1 MIKEGH
7 TKRIKYWGKYKV
19 KKVVQL
25 KQPVTCHS
33 EEIGEAEFMPTIVKL
48 EWEKPPSSDKN
59 EFWFP
64 YWLKVRGKWK
74 YGQFAPM
81 IGEDALLQLLKEAIE
96 QDYFS
101 RQFLMRLTESIKGI
115 LDESP

>member
-1 MIKEGH
+1 MIKTGH
-7 TKRIKYWGKYKV
+7 ESRVKYWGKYRV
-19 KKVVQL
+19 EKVVNL
-25 KQPVTCHS
+25 EKPVMCHS

-81 IGEDALLQLLKEAIE
+81 IGEEALLQLLKEAVK

-101 RQFLMRLTESIKGI
+101 RRFLVGLTECIRKKLG
-115 LDESP
+115 ESQ

>member
-7 TKRIKYWGKYKV
+7 TKQIKYWGRYKV
-19 KKVVQL
+19 KKVIQL
-25 KQPVTCHS
+25 EHPVACHS
-33 EEIGEAEFMPTIVKL
+33 EEIGEVEFMPTIVLL
-48 EWEKPPSSDKN
+48 EWEKPPSADVN

-64 YWLKVRGKWK
+64 YWLKVKGKWK

-81 IGEDALLQLLKEAIE
+81 IGENALLQLLKEAIN

-101 RQFLMRLTESIKGI
+101 KEFLAGLADSIEKKLGV
-115 LDESP
+115 LR

>member
-7 TKRIKYWGKYKV
+7 ERRIKYWGRYRV
-19 KKVVQL
+19 KKVIKLEQSVICQ
-25 KQPVTCHS
+25 S

-64 YWLKVRGKWK
+64 YWLKVHGKWK

-81 IGEDALLQLLKEAIE
+81 IGENALLQLLKEAIR
-96 QDYFS
+96 QDCFS
-101 RQFLMRLTESIKGI
+101 QNFMVGLADSLREKLGT
-115 LDESP
+115 

>member
-1 MIKEGH
+1 MAPNLR
-7 TKRIKYWGKYKV
+7 TFLDMTF
-19 KKVVQL
+19 QL
-25 KQPVTCHS
+25 KQPVMCHS
-33 EEIGEAEFMPTIVKL
+33 EEIGNAEFMPTIVLL
-48 EWEKPPSSDKN
+48 EWEKPPSDDVN

-81 IGEDALLQLLKEAIE
+81 IGEDALLQLLSQAIR

-101 RQFLMRLTESIKGI
+101 QQFLIGLAETIKEMLGV
-115 LDESP
+115 PQKH

>member
-7 TKRIKYWGKYKV
+7 TKRIKYWGTYTV

-25 KQPVTCHS
+25 NEPVICQS
-33 EEIGEAEFMPTIVKL
+33 EEIGQAEFMPTIVKL
-48 EWEKPPSSDKN
+48 EWEKPPSADKN

-64 YWLKVRGKWK
+64 YWLKVKGKWK

-81 IGEDALLQLLKEAIE
+81 IGENALLHLLKEAIK

-101 RQFLMRLTESIKGI
+101 PKFLHGLSETIQEKMQ
-115 LDESP
+115 